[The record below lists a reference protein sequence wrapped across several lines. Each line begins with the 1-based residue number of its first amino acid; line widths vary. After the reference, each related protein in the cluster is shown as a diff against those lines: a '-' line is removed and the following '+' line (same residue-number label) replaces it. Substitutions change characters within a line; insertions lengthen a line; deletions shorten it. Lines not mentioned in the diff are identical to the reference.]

1 MDEQD
6 WANRFSH
13 DVDDLL
19 SRSGH
24 VDVEPLTEDY
34 REALDVASILSKIDF
49 SHESQ
54 ERQTVRRRLLDSI
67 DAPAVLRGRGKQM
80 EKPFQANRLRRRLL
94 VSITSAL
101 VLLLAISFMYPGGPA
116 EAAQRITDGLKII
129 VLGAYTTAERI
140 ESVVTGQPMPDDTWD
155 VSLFPGAGVGGNG
168 LPGTHPEVRSFED
181 LTTAQEI
188 TSFHIQVPGYLPDD
202 YRLKEI
208 KLAPIWTSVGALL
221 FPSNPNAYLFYVG
234 PGPDVVIAQQPVGPQ
249 PIDDS
254 GVAVVGQ
261 VITFA
266 TNGTMMEVNMNG
278 NTAAWVDDRLLIWE
292 QGGLSYMVGGLG
304 LNLEEAIRI
313 ASSLQ

>member
-6 WANRFSH
+6 WAYRFSN
-13 DVDDLL
+13 DLDDLL
-19 SRSGH
+19 SKSGR
-24 VDVEPLTEDY
+24 VDFEPITEDY
-34 REALDVASILSKIDF
+34 RESLDFARTLAKTDF

-54 ERQTVRRRLLDSI
+54 RRQTVRRRLLDSFN
-67 DAPAVLRGRGKQM
+67 APAVLRGSGKQT
-80 EKPFQANRLRRRLL
+80 EKPIQANRLRRRLL
-94 VSITSAL
+94 VSITSVL
-101 VLLLAISFMYPGGPA
+101 VFLLAISFMYPGGPA
-116 EAAQRITDGLKII
+116 EAAQRITEGLKII
-129 VLGAYTTAERI
+129 VLGTYTTAERI
-140 ESVVTGQPMPDDTWD
+140 ESVVTGQPMPDDSWD
-155 VSLFPGAGVGGNG
+155 VSLFPGVGVGGNG

-249 PIDDS
+249 SIDDS
-254 GVAVVGQ
+254 GAVVGQ
-261 VITFA
+261 FISFA
-266 TNGTMMEVNMNG
+266 TNGTMAEVNMNG

-292 QGGLSYMVGGLG
+292 QDGLSYMVGGLS

-313 ASSLQ
+313 ATSLK

>member
-6 WANRFSH
+6 WAYRFSN

-19 SRSGH
+19 SKSGR
-24 VDVEPLTEDY
+24 VDFEPITEDY
-34 REALDVASILSKIDF
+34 REALDFARILAKTDF

-54 ERQTVRRRLLDSI
+54 RRQTVRRRLLDSFGT
-67 DAPAVLRGRGKQM
+67 PAVLRGSGKQT
-80 EKPFQANRLRRRLL
+80 EKPIQANRFRRRLL
-94 VSITSAL
+94 VSITSVL
-101 VLLLAISFMYPGGPA
+101 VFLLAISFMYPGGPA
-116 EAAQRITDGLKII
+116 EAAQRIADGLKTI
-129 VLGAYTTAERI
+129 VLGASTTVERI
-140 ESVVTGQPMPDDTWD
+140 ESVVTGQPMPDDSWH
-155 VSLFPGAGVGGNG
+155 VSFFPGVGVGGNG

-181 LTTAQEI
+181 LTAAQEI
-188 TSFHIQVPGYLPDD
+188 TSFHIQLPGYLPDD

-234 PGPDVVIAQQPVGPQ
+234 PGPDVVIAQQPVGPKS
-249 PIDDS
+249 INDS
-254 GVAVVGQ
+254 GAAVGQ
-261 VITFA
+261 FISFA
-266 TNGTMMEVNMNG
+266 TNGTMVEVNMNG

-313 ASSLQ
+313 ATSLK